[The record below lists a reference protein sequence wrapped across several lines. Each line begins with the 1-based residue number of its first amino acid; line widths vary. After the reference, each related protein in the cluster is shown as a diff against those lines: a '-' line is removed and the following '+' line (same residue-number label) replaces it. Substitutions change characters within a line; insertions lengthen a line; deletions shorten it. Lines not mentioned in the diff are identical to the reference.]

1 MTQTACLRARFS
13 RALSLC
19 TLALLAS
26 CGGDEFLAEQP
37 VTADAPTAG
46 ATPFIA
52 RVSLHG
58 ANLDQAVELRFVIAP
73 QPGAVAQP
81 VRVTLTRQYLVDHG
95 YATPGGTD
103 ITLPVFGLYAGRQ
116 NDVEISLLFADG
128 SVRDLPVSVTTAAW
142 TDPNGLY
149 DHIDVVQPRV
159 AGVQLGYDYLY
170 LKSAL
175 GTPVIMDTD
184 GQVRWVGTGVTNSGA
199 SLFVE
204 GAFVVGSSNS
214 GTIFTLG
221 LDGALSQATLASPAI
236 ASFHHD
242 LQRGKAGLFANVNNN
257 ENGTV
262 YPESYLDE
270 IQSDGTLVDEWD
282 MNKIIADFMA
292 ANGDDPSQFVRPTVD
307 WFHMNTAIYDP
318 SDDSVILSSRE
329 NFLIKVDYTTK
340 AIKWIF
346 GDTTKYWHTFP
357 SLRSKAITL
366 TGGGL
371 VPIGQHGINFAPDG
385 SLLLFND
392 NLASFNQ
399 PTGAPVG
406 QSRAYATVSDYT
418 IDAATMTAV
427 ENWHYDHG
435 QTYDSGICSSVQQR
449 RDGSLLIDYAS
460 SDNHTTMHLVG
471 LDASRTV
478 AFDYELASV
487 SCKAGWYA
495 HPIGLDHLFLD

>member
-1 MTQTACLRARFS
+1 
-13 RALSLC
+13 
-19 TLALLAS
+19 
-26 CGGDEFLAEQP
+26 
-37 VTADAPTAG
+37 
-46 ATPFIA
+46 
-52 RVSLHG
+52 
-58 ANLDQAVELRFVIAP
+58 
-73 QPGAVAQP
+73 
-81 VRVTLTRQYLVDHG
+81 
-95 YATPGGTD
+95 
-103 ITLPVFGLYAGRQ
+103 
-116 NDVEISLLFADG
+116 
-128 SVRDLPVSVTTAAW
+128 
-142 TDPNGLY
+142 
-149 DHIDVVQPRV
+149 
-159 AGVQLGYDYLY
+159 
-170 LKSAL
+170 
-175 GTPVIMDTD
+175 
-184 GQVRWVGTGVTNSGA
+184 
-199 SLFVE
+199 
-204 GAFVVGSSNS
+204 
-214 GTIFTLG
+214 
-221 LDGALSQATLASPAI
+221 
-236 ASFHHD
+236 
-242 LQRGKAGLFANVNNN
+242 
-257 ENGTV
+257 
-262 YPESYLDE
+262 
-270 IQSDGTLVDEWD
+270 
-282 MNKIIADFMA
+282 
-292 ANGDDPSQFVRPTVD
+292 VD

-392 NLASFNQ
+392 GLASFNQ
-399 PTGAPVG
+399 PAGAPVG
-406 QSRAYATVSDYT
+406 QSRAYAAVSDYT